1 MNRRDF
7 LAPRRLAQSAGHVLG
22 AVNEFRTTLAE
33 SPPQEFALLRFTRTA
48 MATDFEVALPLGT
61 PNASAAADSALDLV
75 DSLESQL
82 TVYQDTS
89 EIRRLNER
97 AAHEPVPVEQQLFG
111 LLQLSQRLSAATDG
125 AF

>member
-61 PNASAAADSALDLV
+61 PNATAAAESALDLI
-75 DSLESQL
+75 DGLETQL
-82 TVYQDTS
+82 TVYQDSS
-89 EIRRLNER
+89 EVSRLNQH
-97 AAHEPVPVEQQLFG
+97 AAQEPVPVEEQLFG
-111 LLQLSQRLSAATDG
+111 LL
-125 AF
+125 